1 MQRRQRERGRLAGAR
16 LGAAHQV
23 APGEHGRN
31 GLELDRRGRVVALVA
46 HGAEQRIGQAKLIK
60 RSHMNISLSIEAEL
74 CSAAD
79 GALAQTA
86 SPRG

>member
-1 MQRRQRERGRLAGAR
+1 MLAVALAVSWRVTVCQRRADARAQPVQRGQRERGRLAGAG

-46 HGAEQRIGQAKLIK
+46 HGAEQRIGQTELIK
-60 RSHMNISLSIEAEL
+60 
-74 CSAAD
+74 
-79 GALAQTA
+79 T
-86 SPRG
+86 